1 MVEATGL
8 ESPQPIVMVAWLIIT
23 DYNRSDVNTQNVSSC
38 TTRTTPT
45 LPPLQMLLQMLNFP
59 CPECRRKY
67 NGQGRRMAAGNGQ
80 QHMGITGEAV
90 KEKEM
95 LTRGDILLSVIA
107 GPWRGLCDLGVP
119 S

>member
-1 MVEATGL
+1 
-8 ESPQPIVMVAWLIIT
+8 
-23 DYNRSDVNTQNVSSC
+23 
-38 TTRTTPT
+38 
-45 LPPLQMLLQMLNFP
+45 
-59 CPECRRKY
+59 
-67 NGQGRRMAAGNGQ
+67 MAAGNGQ

>member
-8 ESPQPIVMVAWLIIT
+8 ESPQPIVMVAWLIVT

-59 CPECRRKY
+59 CPECRR
-67 NGQGRRMAAGNGQ
+67 NVMGREGERLPAMASSTS
-80 QHMGITGEAV
+80 GITGEAV

-95 LTRGDILLSVIA
+95 LTRGDILLSAIA